1 MFGLHK
7 FDPVTIM
14 VMGFGILIV
23 AALTLV
29 F

>member
-1 MFGLHK
+1 MLGLRTL
-7 FDPVTIM
+7 DPVTIV
-14 VMGFGILIV
+14 VMGFGIVII

>member
-1 MFGLHK
+1 MFGLRTI
-7 FDPVTIM
+7 DPVTIV
-14 VMGFGILIV
+14 VMGFGIVIV